1 MCVKPFGNRLVP
13 TARETFARRE
23 QPMAKGATLQ
33 EAAAR
38 DCGFAK
44 KTGSGPPVRAGG
56 GSNEERRMSE
66 FGRLVALEIPALR
79 RYSRKLTRDPV
90 EAEDLLQNCLV
101 RALAKQ
107 ALWQPGTDLRRWLFT
122 LLYHQQVNALRRQA
136 RERRNLGEAA
146 RALAGPAA
154 CDPSGRVLVKEMAQ
168 AIAVLPQEQREA
180 MRRVAFGGMGYDEAA
195 TALAVP
201 QGTLRSRL
209 ARARIVLRKLL
220 DENAAAAVPP
230 PRSARGAGTGG
241 DRLAA

>member
-90 EAEDLLQNCLV
+90 EAEDLLQSCLL
-101 RALAKQ
+101 RALVKEE
-107 ALWQPGTDLRRWLFT
+107 LWRPGTDLRRWLFT
-122 LLYHQQVNALRRQA
+122 MLYHQRISDLRHQVH
-136 RERRNLGEAA
+136 ERRNRDEVG
-146 RALAGPAA
+146 RALAPPAA
-154 CDPSGRVLVKEMAQ
+154 SDPGGRLSSA
-168 AIAVLPQEQREA
+168 
-180 MRRVAFGGMGYDEAA
+180 
-195 TALAVP
+195 
-201 QGTLRSRL
+201 RSRGRSPPSH
-209 ARARIVLRKLL
+209 RA
-220 DENAAAAVPP
+220 
-230 PRSARGAGTGG
+230 ARGDPPDHPRRHG
-241 DRLAA
+241 L